1 MMRSTKIAAIFI
13 LLSLGLLGQMLSPP
27 DGLAQG
33 QQEDTIVYSTDGTTI
48 MEAKGT
54 IIKESF
60 KGVELKTRKFKLNE
74 IKNIKY
80 ANQPYKYFNAQ
91 NSQSQREYDKAIKVY
106 QEILEDIKSS
116 KTRALFKQ
124 HMLFNIARCYQS
136 DRKFGQAVKAY
147 EHLLKEIPDTRYFRE
162 AYENIAQCYL
172 AQKDITKAVAAM
184 VEARKQ
190 GSAAGLDQESLLKF
204 DLLKANILENNGQPD
219 QAQPLYANISQ
230 QATNL
235 PDIAAI
241 AMVGQG
247 RCYITAHKDYGKA
260 KKIFESVISQY
271 KSFEARAGAYNGLG
285 DCNFQEANNGQ
296 DPTMYKKPLFNYL
309 RSYLMY
315 PPPDNGSTFEAEKA
329 MFQAGQCFKKLSKSL
344 PKEKRKIYK
353 NYAHGL
359 YDDLKNRYPNSPW
372 IKKIK

>member
-235 PDIAAI
+235 
-241 AMVGQG
+241 
-247 RCYITAHKDYGKA
+247 
-260 KKIFESVISQY
+260 
-271 KSFEARAGAYNGLG
+271 
-285 DCNFQEANNGQ
+285 
-296 DPTMYKKPLFNYL
+296 
-309 RSYLMY
+309 
-315 PPPDNGSTFEAEKA
+315 
-329 MFQAGQCFKKLSKSL
+329 
-344 PKEKRKIYK
+344 
-353 NYAHGL
+353 
-359 YDDLKNRYPNSPW
+359 
-372 IKKIK
+372 